1 MRSRRPILM
10 FRVSLNG
17 RNELTTLRVND
28 VELFYERAGE
38 GDLVVFTHGSWT
50 DGRTWQ
56 AVTDRLVERFEVV
69 VWDRRGHSRS
79 QDGDGPGSVREDA
92 DDLAA
97 LIEALATDPVHVVG
111 NSAGGNVVLNLM
123 TMRPDL
129 VKTAAV
135 HEPGPFGLLEGSE
148 NPHLVEVTEQEKLL
162 IDEVERLIAVDE
174 PRRAIQFFVEQ
185 IVLGPGAWEQFPEE
199 LKAVMAA
206 NASTVADDFRD
217 GWDVHSVDIDA
228 LAESSVPLLIST
240 GSESPELE
248 RSAAHE
254 LARRLPAARLT
265 VLPDAG
271 HIPHRTHTDIYA
283 TMLIDFIEGASITTT
298 MS

>member
-1 MRSRRPILM
+1 M
-10 FRVSLNG
+10 
-17 RNELTTLRVND
+17 TTLRVND

-38 GDLVVFTHGSWT
+38 GDQVVFTHGAWT

-56 AVTDRLVERFEVV
+56 AVTDRLVDHFEVV

-79 QDGDGPGSVREDA
+79 QDGNGPGSVQEDA
-92 DDLAA
+92 VDLAA
-97 LIEALATDPVHVVG
+97 LIEVLATDPVHVVG

-135 HEPGPFGLLEGSE
+135 HEPGQFGLLEGSE
-148 NPHLVEVTEQEKLL
+148 GPHLVEVMEQEKHLT
-162 IDEVERLIAVDE
+162 DEVERLISGGE

-185 IVLGPGAWEQFPEE
+185 IVLGPGAWEQLPEE
-199 LKAVMAA
+199 LKAMMEA
-206 NASTVADDFRD
+206 NASTVADDLRD
-217 GWDVHSVDIDA
+217 GWDVDSVDTDA
-228 LAESSVPLLIST
+228 LAESPVPLLIST

-265 VLPDAG
+265 VLPDAA

-283 TMLIDFIEGASITTT
+283 TMLTTFIEGASIAGS